1 MPHSTYSKKKSFH
14 LSEGT
19 MNSFLRAE
27 KGQKWKKPLNI
38 SKNGFYKQSLDFQC
52 PSKILCHTLEFMK
65 FCQNHW
71 HPTAEQPGLPGGR
84 PPEAA
89 GRPPR
94 RHREDALHH
103 QGEAEGRPLR

>member
-1 MPHSTYSKKKSFH
+1 MSH
-14 LSEGT
+14 
-19 MNSFLRAE
+19 
-27 KGQKWKKPLNI
+27 I
-38 SKNGFYKQSLDFQC
+38 
-52 PSKILCHTLEFMK
+52 EFMK

-71 HPTAEQPGLPGGR
+71 HPTAHQPGLPGGR